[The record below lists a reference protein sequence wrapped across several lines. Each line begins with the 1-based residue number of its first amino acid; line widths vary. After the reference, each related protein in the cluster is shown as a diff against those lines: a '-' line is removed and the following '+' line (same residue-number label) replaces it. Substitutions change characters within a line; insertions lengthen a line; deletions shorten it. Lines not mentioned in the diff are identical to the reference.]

1 MTIATVSSVK
11 QGANCMGCTQI
22 AACTAVTA
30 CLGSPTDSARI
41 DSVARA
47 VAYMTE
53 NLSEPQRLS
62 DIAQAALLSPFHF
75 HRVFRYLTSTTPAR
89 FLAALRMAEARRL
102 LLTTDLSVTE
112 ICIEVGYSSLGTF
125 IGQFSKLTGMS
136 PRRFRVALASF
147 GRVRLID
154 LVTHLD
160 NGLTAP
166 GPVGTVT
173 GGPAEGGCAVLA
185 MFRSDA
191 ETDADTPVGY
201 SVLRTNRLTRIAPMP
216 DGTYRAVALG
226 FHPGARLTDVL
237 ARPAVP
243 ADFIGLSGSPIVI
256 RDGGS
261 VRAFQIALRRP
272 RPIDPPVELT
282 PALLRL
288 VLDRAAPGSVDAG
301 GCSTGCASAG
311 TPA

>member
-1 MTIATVSSVK
+1 
-11 QGANCMGCTQI
+11 MGCTQI

-125 IGQFSKLTGMS
+125 IGQFSKFTGMS
-136 PRRFRVALASF
+136 PRRFRVALAPF

-154 LVTHLD
+154 LVASLD
-160 NGLTAP
+160 NGLDAP

-191 ETDADTPVGY
+191 DAPAGY
-201 SVLRTNRLTRIAPMP
+201 TVLRTNRLTRIAPMP

-226 FHPGARLTDVL
+226 FHPGAQLSDVL

-243 ADFIGLSGSPIVI
+243 ADFIGVSASPILI
-256 RDGGS
+256 RGGGS
-261 VRAFQIALRRP
+261 LRAFHIALRRP

-288 VLDRAAPGSVDAG
+288 VLDRPAPSGMKAG
-301 GCSTGCASAG
+301 EWLTGCASTG